1 MLQAL
6 GGQSRVISS
15 VSWTNWLCILA
26 AGSLVFI
33 PQDNLLQS
41 IAHWTAFGAF
51 FTGFAALFIGGFV
64 VAAVQED

>member
-1 MLQAL
+1 MCA
-6 GGQSRVISS
+6 V
-15 VSWTNWLCILA
+15 

-41 IAHWTAFGAF
+41 IAHWTAFAAC
-51 FTGFAALFIGGFV
+51 FTGFATLFIGGFV